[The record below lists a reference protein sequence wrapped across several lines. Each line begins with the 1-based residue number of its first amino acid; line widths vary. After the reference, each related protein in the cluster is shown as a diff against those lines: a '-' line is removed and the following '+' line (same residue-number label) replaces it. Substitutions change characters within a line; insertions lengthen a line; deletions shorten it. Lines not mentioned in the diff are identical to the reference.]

1 MNSFHSFFELTRNNF
16 VTKLFKEGVLTTRL
30 LLIGALGILL
40 LLAGGI
46 FDFQPSS
53 IKNNSE
59 NKLPQQVKAAEMNKT
74 YEEIVENKLTNLLS
88 QVRGAGV
95 VSVNISLERSGT
107 IEHAKN
113 VVKETRT
120 IQEKDSGNGI
130 RTTTETKE
138 SEQILVGKEN
148 GIDRPVMVSET
159 KPVIKGVLVVAEG
172 AADSVIKANLTKA
185 VETVLGIPS
194 YKITVLPHRK

>member
-1 MNSFHSFFELTRNNF
+1 MNNFHGFLELTRNNF
-16 VTKLFKEGVLTTRL
+16 VTKLFKEGVLTTKL

-40 LLAGGI
+40 LLAGGL

-53 IKNNSE
+53 LKNNNE
-59 NKLPQQVKAAEMNKT
+59 NKLPQQVKAVETNKT
-74 YEEIVENKLTNLLS
+74 YEETVETKLANLLS
-88 QVRGAGV
+88 QVRGAGT
-95 VSVNISLERSGT
+95 VSVNILLERSGT

-113 VVKETRT
+113 ITKETRT
-120 IQEKDSGNGI
+120 IQEKDNSNGT

-138 SEQILVGKEN
+138 SEQVLVGKEN

-194 YKITVLPHRK
+194 YKITVLPYRK